1 MEKNK
6 LKDYFFDSVEQYEE
20 SKKYL
25 FMILN
30 VALISIVLSII
41 TFMVL

>member
-6 LKDYFFDSVEQYEE
+6 LKDYFFDSEEQYEE

-30 VALISIVLSII
+30 VTLISIVLSII
-41 TFMVL
+41 TLMVL